1 VSNNFGGTTIGM
13 YATVDALM
21 GGPADG
27 GPPPVAAT
35 PRKERR
41 GWAWLGLIP
50 FLAFLVIFLLLP
62 TLGVFD
68 KATLT
73 AGGQRT
79 FKPLGDTIRKESKA
93 FWNSVEL
100 SVISALVGTVI
111 GAMLAYAA
119 ATAKRPKWL
128 RTLVTAFSG
137 VAANMGGVVLAFMF
151 ISLIGRQG
159 LATKMMKWA
168 GWDLYSGTFD
178 LYKVPGLVTVY
189 TYFQIPLMFLVTLPA
204 IDGLKESWREAS
216 SNLGGTAW
224 TYWRRVGLPV
234 LTPSLLGGFLLLF
247 ANAFS
252 AFATAYALGTYQ
264 VVIVPTKIS
273 ANLQGDSAT
282 RSPAPFALATWMVLV
297 MALTMGA
304 YLVLRRRAERWRK
317 A

>member
-1 VSNNFGGTTIGM
+1 MSNNFGGTTIGM

-41 GWAWLGLIP
+41 GWAWLGLIVVGV
-50 FLAFLVIFLLLP
+50 LGQP
-62 TLGVFD
+62 T
-68 KATLT
+68 A
-73 AGGQRT
+73 
-79 FKPLGDTIRKESKA
+79 IRSFARK
-93 FWNSVEL
+93 
-100 SVISALVGTVI
+100 
-111 GAMLAYAA
+111 
-119 ATAKRPKWL
+119 
-128 RTLVTAFSG
+128 SG

-273 ANLQGDSAT
+273 ANLQGDIAT